1 MLLMSSNQPKYGR
14 VWKKA
19 QVVAAG
25 DASTEVPGDPDEL
38 VGEADAARLIPP
50 RGVSVRTMSRY
61 RSAGLVAFFRISG
74 QIFYR
79 RADLQAFVD
88 SLRTPASGHTH
99 DAMQQPND
107 QHLEFWRLID
117 GDI

>member
-1 MLLMSSNQPKYGR
+1 MSSNRPKYGR

-19 QVVAAG
+19 QVVVAGAAM
-25 DASTEVPGDPDEL
+25 EVPGDPDEL

-50 RGVSVRTMSRY
+50 RGVSVRTMARY
-61 RSAGLVAFFRISG
+61 RSTGLVAFFRIRG

-79 RADLQAFVD
+79 RADLQAFIN
-88 SLRTPASGHTH
+88 SMRTPARCFEECDGRES
-99 DAMQQPND
+99 QPKEK
-107 QHLEFWRLID
+107 HLELWRLLD